1 MNIHNYIAHNFIHTD
16 RLEDIYLASDFHF
29 FHKNIL
35 QYDPDRWAKFSSL
48 DEHNEYIIWEL
59 NKLPLDCKLIFLW
72 DLALGNNDKVVE
84 LVSRI
89 NIEYKYR
96 ILWNHDQKALINKCS
111 PLRKTISEDMWINE
125 YIYLNHYPP
134 VDYLGKER
142 YKITSGRK
150 YIFGH
155 THKGSWRM
163 SNNMADISYNGNQLI
178 FNLKE
183 LLQTQWK

>member
-1 MNIHNYIAHNFIHTD
+1 MNLPNYIEHNFIHTD
-16 RLEDIYLASDFHF
+16 RLEDIYLFSDSHF

-35 QYDPDRWAKFSSL
+35 QYDKDRWDKFSSL

-59 NKLPLDCKLIFLW
+59 NKLPSDCKLIFLW

-89 NIEYKYR
+89 KIENKYW
-96 ILWNHDQKALINKCS
+96 ILGNHDSKALINKCAH
-111 PLRKTISEDMWINE
+111 LWNTISEDIRINND
-125 YIYLNHYPP
+125 IYLTHYPP
-134 VDYLGKER
+134 VDYDWKIR
-142 YKITSGRK
+142 YSIEKWKK
-150 YIFGH
+150 YIH
-155 THKGSWRM
+155 WHSHKGNGRII
-163 SNNMADISYNGNQLI
+163 NNIADISYNGNQLI